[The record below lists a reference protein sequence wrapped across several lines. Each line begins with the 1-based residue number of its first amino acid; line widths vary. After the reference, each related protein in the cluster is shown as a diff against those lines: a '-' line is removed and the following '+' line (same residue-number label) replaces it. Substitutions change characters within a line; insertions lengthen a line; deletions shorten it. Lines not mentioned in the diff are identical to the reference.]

1 MLYEAHK
8 VSPYWMRWRC
18 LSTVSCRPSPA
29 LEVSI
34 TWSLFSNETTELCK
48 VELQGTL
55 SLSPL
60 WVPENIWKPPV
71 CPLSHLSHLS
81 HLFSVCCPLSHHCA
95 CPLLRNESPDDFFS
109 GRIQMVETQHAKHAK
124 ITPRTSVQ
132 WKQRMFMDTSQNIPC
147 NLGWFVVQPTS
158 SQQVTVA
165 MGNLS
170 WPWQSRKDQRLQTSI
185 SPLYICTMDLDT
197 YMHNNIGSTNFFIS
211 TPCKGMTPLVQAKSV
226 WDVTIMNMIYKFIR

>member
-1 MLYEAHK
+1 M
-8 VSPYWMRWRC
+8 
-18 LSTVSCRPSPA
+18 
-29 LEVSI
+29 EVSVHR
-34 TWSLFSNETTELCK
+34 L
-48 VELQGTL
+48 
-55 SLSPL
+55 LSPL
-60 WVPENIWKPPV
+60 TSLGSCNYFVTFFKRNNGTLQSWTPRNSFSFSTLGTWKHLKATRLPPFTSFTSFTSV
-71 CPLSHLSHLS
+71 FCVLPPLASLCLPIAPQR
-81 HLFSVCCPLSHHCA
+81 VA
-95 CPLLRNESPDDFFS
+95 WWFFL
-109 GRIQMVETQHAKHAK
+109 RIQMVQTQHAKHAK

-211 TPCKGMTPLVQAKSV
+211 TPCKGMTLLVQAKSV
-226 WDVTIMNMIYKFIR
+226 WDVTIMNMIYKFIH

>member
-29 LEVSI
+29 LEVAI
-34 TWSLFSNETTELCK
+34 TSSLFSKETTELCK

-71 CPLSHLSHLS
+71 CPLSHLC
-81 HLFSVCCPLSHHCA
+81 SVCCPLSHHCA
-95 CPLLRNESPDDFFS
+95 CPLLRNESPDDTN
-109 GRIQMVETQHAKHAK
+109 GRNTARKARKNHTKNISPVKAKDVHGLRRTFHA
-124 ITPRTSVQ
+124 TLVDLWFNRPRLNKSPSQ
-132 WKQRMFMDTSQNIPC
+132 WAIWAG
-147 NLGWFVVQPTS
+147 LGNP
-158 SQQVTVA
+158 
-165 MGNLS
+165 
-170 WPWQSRKDQRLQTSI
+170 KDQRLQTSI

-226 WDVTIMNMIYKFIR
+226 WDVTIMNMIYKFIH